1 MQEYIK
7 FYDESVRWL
16 RIVLSVLFVPAFLY
30 RLFHV
35 ILEKANDASKIVY
48 MVFEVLPILGTIV
61 LVVDIVFCALNRNIP
76 LNLAEA
82 LNGGTK
88 QTVEAEVIDEPKDG
102 EKN

>member
-16 RIVLSVLFVPAFLY
+16 RIVLSALGIPAFLY

-48 MVFEVLPILGTIV
+48 MVFEVLPILGMIV
-61 LVVDIVFCALNRNIP
+61 YVVDIVFCALNRNIP
-76 LNLAEA
+76 LNLADA
-82 LNGGTK
+82 LNGGSQ

-102 EKN
+102 EQN